1 MPGEFSLAVADA
13 DQYRIMVAG
22 APISNGAGAS
32 GYADGEF
39 LKTAQSN
46 DSFIVVE
53 GADGSVVRSK
63 RLTRLTDIEITLL
76 QSSASNAYLS
86 GLLALDVNQP
96 NGAGVGSFVLEDL
109 QGTTFILCTRAWIM
123 KPADVTLDRGAT
135 ARKWPL
141 KGIWSVYN
149 VGGN

>member
-1 MPGEFSLAVADA
+1 MPGSFSLATADA

-32 GYADGEF
+32 GYGDGEF
-39 LKTAQSN
+39 LKVAQKN

-53 GADGSVVRSK
+53 GSDGSVVRSK
-63 RLTRLTDIEITLL
+63 RNTRLLDIELTLL
-76 QSSASNAYLS
+76 QSSASNAFLS
-86 GLLALDVNQP
+86 ALLLLDVNQP
-96 NGAGVGSFVLEDL
+96 NGAGIGSFVMEDL
-109 QGTTFILCTRAWIM
+109 QGTTLILCTRAWIN
-123 KPADVTLDRGAT
+123 KPADVMLDRGAT

-141 KGIWSVYN
+141 VGLWDVLL